1 MSNIVTAANGNDGKQ
16 IDEVLSAIAVRR
28 QRRSALTEH
37 DVVRIANVGAESTG
51 KTALARALA
60 ARLGDLT
67 GLRSTWV
74 PELLRQW
81 CDEHQRTPRQ
91 DEQGAIADA
100 QQRLIDT
107 AAASHDLVVCDT
119 TPLMTAVYS
128 AQVFG
133 DHRLDAPALAWQ
145 RGFDLTLLT
154 ALDLPW
160 VADGLQRDGAHVR
173 EPVDQR
179 IRALLIAGGL
189 RWSVVGGCGDA
200 RLDAAVDAV
209 SPLLRQRSPPAGG
222 LLSRLAERDAATPER
237 RWTCDSC
244 DVPGCEHALLR
255 QRAGLTGY

>member
-1 MSNIVTAANGNDGKQ
+1 MFEGAA
-16 IDEVLSAIAVRR
+16 IHSP
-28 QRRSALTEH
+28 
-37 DVVRIANVGAESTG
+37 VRIAIVGAESTG
-51 KTALARALA
+51 KTALAQSLA
-60 ARLGDLT
+60 ARLGDLS

-91 DEQGAIADA
+91 NEQAVIATE
-100 QQRLIDT
+100 QQRLIDA

-133 DHRLDAPALAWQ
+133 DLSLDAQALAWQ
-145 RGFDLTLLT
+145 QAFDLTLLT

-160 VADGLQRDGAHVR
+160 VADGLQRDGEHVR
-173 EPVDQR
+173 EPVDAR

-189 RWSVVGGCGDA
+189 RWSVVAGTGDR
-200 RLDAAVDAV
+200 RLEAAVDAV
-209 SPLLRQRSPPAGG
+209 SPVLRQRSKPGAG
-222 LLSRLAERDAATPER
+222 LFSRLAERDAAAPEW

-244 DVPGCEHALLR
+244 DVAGCEHALLR
-255 QRAGLTGY
+255 QRASSSAY